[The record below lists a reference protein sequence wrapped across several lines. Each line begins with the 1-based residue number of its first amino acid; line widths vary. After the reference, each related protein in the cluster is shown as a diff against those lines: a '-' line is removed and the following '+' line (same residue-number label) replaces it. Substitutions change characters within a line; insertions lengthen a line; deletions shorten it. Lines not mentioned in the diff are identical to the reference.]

1 MVNKNPDRTIMSHV
15 RLFILFIECH
25 LFDIGPFEFNI
36 SRCKVRQWCED
47 FRSLDPHVVIV
58 VDHSE
63 ELS

>member
-1 MVNKNPDRTIMSHV
+1 MSHV

-36 SRCKVRQWCED
+36 SRCKVHQWCED